1 MAYGYFPGGF
11 PGGFPVVPPWYPYLQ
26 QQQQL
31 HIPQDPNVSYS
42 VTLVEV
48 CSIHHFLECG
58 HFRQSEINF
67 VHIIRITWWSYV
79 NCSQSLL

>member
-31 HIPQDPNVSYS
+31 RVPQDPNVSYS
-42 VTLVEV
+42 V
-48 CSIHHFLECG
+48 S
-58 HFRQSEINF
+58 S
-67 VHIIRITWWSYV
+67 
-79 NCSQSLL
+79 SLSTISWNVDIYTAVKKLILFE